1 MGTRKLRNLVR
12 IAILGAIGAVLALIP
27 GIPIIPPIYKL
38 DFSLLPTLLAGFA
51 MGPLAGLLV
60 ALIKD
65 VIGLITSSSMGVGEL
80 ADFLMT
86 VAMVVP
92 AAWIYGKRRTLR
104 GALGALVAGI
114 LVSTAAAA
122 LCNWL
127 ILIPFYVNAFHMPLE
142 AIVEMIG
149 RVVPPVHSMLTLILL
164 ATVPFNLF
172 KGVILA
178 LLTLLLYKR
187 LSFLLKEAK

>member
-1 MGTRKLRNLVR
+1 MDARKLRNLVR
-12 IAILGAIGAVLALIP
+12 IAVLGAVGAVLALIP

-51 MGPLAGLLV
+51 MGPLAGVLV

-65 VIGLITSSSMGVGEL
+65 VIGLITTSSMGVGEL

-86 VAMVVP
+86 VAMVAP
-92 AAWIYGKRRTLR
+92 TAWVYRRMHTIR
-104 GALGALVAGI
+104 GALLGLAAGI
-114 LVSTAAAA
+114 AVSTLAAA

-127 ILIPFYVNAFHMPLE
+127 ILIPFYVKAFHMPVE

-149 RVVPPVHSMLTLILL
+149 KVVPPVESMLTLILL

-172 KGVILA
+172 KGSIMA

-187 LSFLLKEAK
+187 LSFLLKDAK

>member
-1 MGTRKLRNLVR
+1 MDTKKLRNLVR

-51 MGPLAGLLV
+51 MGPMAGLLV

-92 AAWIYGKRRTLR
+92 AAWIYRRNRTFR
-104 GALGALVAGI
+104 GALGALGAGI

-142 AIVEMIG
+142 KIVEMIG
-149 RVVPPVHSMLTLILL
+149 KVVPPVHSMLTLILL
-164 ATVPFNLF
+164 ATVPFNLL

>member
-1 MGTRKLRNLVR
+1 MDARKLRNLVR
-12 IAILGAIGAVLALIP
+12 IAVLGAVGAVLALIP

-51 MGPLAGLLV
+51 MGPLAGVLV

-65 VIGLITSSSMGVGEL
+65 VIGLITTSSMGVGEL

-86 VAMVVP
+86 VAMVAP
-92 AAWIYGKRRTLR
+92 AAWVYRRMHTIR
-104 GALGALVAGI
+104 GALLGLAAGI
-114 LVSTAAAA
+114 AVSTLAAA

-127 ILIPFYVNAFHMPLE
+127 ILIPFYVKAFHMPVE

-149 RVVPPVHSMLTLILL
+149 KVVPPVESMLTLILL

-172 KGVILA
+172 KGSIMA

-187 LSFLLKEAK
+187 LSFLLKDAK